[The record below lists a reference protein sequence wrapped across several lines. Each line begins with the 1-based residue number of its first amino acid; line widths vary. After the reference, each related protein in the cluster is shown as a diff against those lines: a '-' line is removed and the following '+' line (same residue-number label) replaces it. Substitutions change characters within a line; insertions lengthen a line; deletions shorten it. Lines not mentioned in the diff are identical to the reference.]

1 MSGAVTLFD
10 ADAPAFTGTI
20 EVLGVIFSAEE
31 DGYAVLEVQD
41 VESGEGFALVGPVAH
56 LDAGDRAEV
65 SGDWQT
71 HSRYGRQ
78 LKAQGALP
86 LDPADHEGRIAYL
99 TTLRHIGPAR
109 AERLVDEHGE
119 GVLGAIAADP
129 AGVFGALRGVSAAQA
144 AAATDSWHASR
155 AIRDLHVQLAPHGL
169 AHLAA
174 AIHTHFGERSMA
186 VLHEDPYRLTEVAG
200 VGFVRADRIALAA
213 DVPPESERRAQAAAL
228 FALGEA
234 EQQGNT
240 FLPVAELNLRT
251 AKLIGLQPDPEVSS
265 RAPGIALDEGRAYR
279 EPTHASEVAV
289 AATLAVRAGAP
300 PHLDHDPG
308 PEPPADDGEDVE
320 RYLTDEQ
327 WAAVRGAF
335 ATRISVLT
343 GGPGVGK
350 TACTQAIVAE
360 AQRAGVSIALCAPT
374 GRAARRLEEATGHEA
389 QTIHRMLEWMPGR
402 EPGFRPG
409 HPLPVALVIVDE
421 SSMLNLRLIE
431 VLLGGLAETTHV
443 VFVGDADQL
452 PPIGAGKPFEDLI
465 AAGVAPVVRL
475 TQIFRQAA
483 RSMIITAAHEINR
496 GQLPHLDP
504 QGDQERDFFFINRS
518 NAEQALRAVVEV
530 VCERAPQ
537 SFGVDPVREVQVLA
551 PMYKGVV
558 GIDALNE
565 CLQARLNPDGR
576 AAVSGRFRIGDRLIQ
591 TRNSHELGLM
601 NGSIVFLRADDPV
614 EEAILVDTDEGGTLR
629 IPYGE
634 TTTLGLAYAISVHKA
649 QGCEVPVLVGVCHR
663 SHARMLTRPLLYT
676 AITRARSNC
685 VLIGD
690 PAALRTAVARDTSGS
705 RHSALAERLTHGIVA
720 KPDPP
725 IPVDQA

>member
-1 MSGAVTLFD
+1 VNGAATLFD
-10 ADAPAFTGTI
+10 ADAAAFAGTV
-20 EVLGVIFSAEE
+20 EVLGVIFSAED

-41 VESGEGFALVGPVAH
+41 AGTGEGFALVGPVAH
-56 LDAGDRAEV
+56 LSAGDRAEV

-78 LKAQGALP
+78 LKARGALP
-86 LDPADHEGRIAYL
+86 LDPADREGQIAYL
-99 TTLRHIGPAR
+99 TSLRHIGPAR

-129 AGVFGALRGVSAAQA
+129 AGVFSGLRGVSAAQA
-144 AAATDSWHASR
+144 AAATESWHASR

-174 AIHTHFGERSMA
+174 PIHARFGEHSMT

-200 VGFVRADRIALAA
+200 VGFARADRIALAA
-213 DVPPESERRAQAAAL
+213 DVPLESERRAQAAAV
-228 FALGEA
+228 FALSEA

-240 FLPVAELNLRT
+240 YLPVEELNRST
-251 AKLIGLQPDPEVSS
+251 AKLIGLQPDPDVPAQA
-265 RAPGIALDEGRAYR
+265 RGLLLDEGRAYR
-279 EPTHASEVAV
+279 ELTHASEIAV
-289 AATLAVRAGAP
+289 ATTLAARAAAP

-308 PEPPADDGEDVE
+308 ESPPEEDGVE
-320 RYLTDEQ
+320 EARRLTEEQ

-335 ATRISVLT
+335 AARISVLT

-360 AQRAGVSIALCAPT
+360 AERARISIVLCAPT

-389 QTIHRMLEWMPGR
+389 QTIHRLLEWMPGR
-402 EPGFRPG
+402 EPSYRPG
-409 HPLPVALVIVDE
+409 HPLPADLAIVDE

-431 VLLGGLAETTHV
+431 VLLGGLAESTHI

-465 AAGVAPVVRL
+465 ASGVPPVVRL

-483 RSMIITAAHEINR
+483 RSMITTAAHEINQGR
-496 GQLPHLDP
+496 PPHLQPED
-504 QGDQERDFFFINRS
+504 DQDHDFFFIDRPS
-518 NAEQALRAVVEV
+518 PERALETVVEV
-530 VCERAPQ
+530 VAERAPA

-551 PMYKGVV
+551 PMYRGAV

-565 CLQARLNPDGR
+565 RLQAQLNPDGK
-576 AAVSGRFRIGDRLIQ
+576 AAVGERFRIGDRLIQ

-601 NGSIVFLRADDPV
+601 NGSIVFLRADDP
-614 EEAILVDTDEGGTLR
+614 EEESIVVDTDEGGSLV

-634 TTTLGLAYAISVHKA
+634 TATLRLAYAISVHKA
-649 QGCEVPVLVGVCHR
+649 QGCEVPVVVGVCHR

-676 AITRARSNC
+676 AITRARSSC

-690 PAALRTAVARDTSGS
+690 PAALEMAIRRDDSGS
-705 RHSALAERLTHGIVA
+705 RHSALAERLRG
-720 KPDPP
+720 
-725 IPVDQA
+725 